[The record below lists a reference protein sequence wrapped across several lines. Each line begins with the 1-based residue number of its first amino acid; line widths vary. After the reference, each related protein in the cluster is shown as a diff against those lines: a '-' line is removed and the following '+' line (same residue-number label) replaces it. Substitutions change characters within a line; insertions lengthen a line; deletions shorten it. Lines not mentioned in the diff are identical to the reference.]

1 MTKKYKEKSRRT
13 TLKKGIS
20 FYDEAPKLINIK
32 GYYLLLLPI
41 KQSTTIRVDCNIFGG
56 NLLESPDDSGI
67 AHILEHILMD
77 SWRKCGDQQCSLYL
91 EKYGIASNASTH
103 QMFTSYWAKSLLEFQ
118 NIILNYIF
126 DIIFFPKIT
135 QKLIDSEKKIVKNEL
150 EGYMNVPSW
159 KLDDLVT
166 KNFYK
171 SNGLRYSEDYKKQ
184 TDDLKNIT
192 KETLHKYLNRTRL
205 EKCIMFT
212 VSGSFNKEIILT
224 FFNKKF
230 QNVPPSRYKCKM
242 SHFDPSKSCFTRRK
256 RVLYVENKQA
266 QNTEMY
272 ICFPTNI
279 FKNNKY
285 SKFLPFVN
293 SIVAGDLTSLIIKRL
308 RIELNLVY
316 GASIFHLQN
325 LCGSALF
332 ISIATLDK
340 NVIKVLSETF
350 KIIKKYSETLIPN
363 NTLLHEKRKYS
374 LYSRQI
380 SKSNPDNVAS
390 FYTHQFFWQLNK
402 QYKQIYTMNELHNF
416 IKKISRH
423 TIQKII
429 KTIFNTDHCIVG
441 YIGKKQLGFT
451 TDDF

>member
-1 MTKKYKEKSRRT
+1 MLRINK
-13 TLKKGIS
+13 LKIQKCIS
-20 FYDEAPKLINIK
+20 VFQPIYLKIINI
-32 GYYLLLLPI
+32 P
-41 KQSTTIRVDCNIFGG
+41 N
-56 NLLESPDDSGI
+56 
-67 AHILEHILMD
+67 
-77 SWRKCGDQQCSLYL
+77 
-91 EKYGIASNASTH
+91 
-103 QMFTSYWAKSLLEFQ
+103 
-118 NIILNYIF
+118 
-126 DIIFFPKIT
+126 
-135 QKLIDSEKKIVKNEL
+135 
-150 EGYMNVPSW
+150 
-159 KLDDLVT
+159 
-166 KNFYK
+166 
-171 SNGLRYSEDYKKQ
+171 
-184 TDDLKNIT
+184 
-192 KETLHKYLNRTRL
+192 
-205 EKCIMFT
+205 
-212 VSGSFNKEIILT
+212 
-224 FFNKKF
+224 
-230 QNVPPSRYKCKM
+230 
-242 SHFDPSKSCFTRRK
+242 
-256 RVLYVENKQA
+256 
-266 QNTEMY
+266 
-272 ICFPTNI
+272 
-279 FKNNKY
+279 
-285 SKFLPFVN
+285 FLPFVN